1 MDHMPELDFERARFN
16 MVEQQIRTW
25 EVLND
30 RVLNVLREVPRERF
44 VPERYRKLAFAD
56 LRIPLPKGQYMLEP
70 KIEAR
75 ILQAV
80 DPQKTE
86 QVLHIGTGSGYL
98 TACLARMAAHVTSV
112 DIHPELTEM
121 ARANLAAVSID
132 NVTLKTGDAA
142 QGWDDGRRYDVIVVG
157 ASLPELH
164 RGFHESLNV
173 GGRLFVIVGTPPVM
187 EALLI
192 TRLAEDQWVQ
202 VSLFETNTPP
212 LINAPVTK
220 AFAI

>member
-1 MDHMPELDFERARFN
+1 MPDLDFERARFN

-30 RVLNVLREVPRERF
+30 RVLNVLRDVPREKF
-44 VPERYRKLAFAD
+44 VPAQYRQLAFAD
-56 LRIPLPKGQYMLEP
+56 LSIPLPHDQVMLEP

-80 DPQKTE
+80 DPQPSE

-98 TACLARMAAHVTSV
+98 AACLAHMAAHVTSV
-112 DIHPELTEM
+112 DIFPDFKDM
-121 ARANLAAVSID
+121 AQKNLAEQGIA
-132 NVTLKTGDAA
+132 NVTLETGDAA
-142 QGWDDGRRYDVIVVG
+142 RGWNDGRRYDVVVVG

-173 GGRLFVIVGTPPVM
+173 GGRLFLIVGKPPIM

-192 TRLAEDQWVQ
+192 TRIAEDQWAHE
-202 VSLFETNTPP
+202 SLFETSTPA
-212 LINAPVTK
+212 LINAPVTRT
-220 AFAI
+220 FAI